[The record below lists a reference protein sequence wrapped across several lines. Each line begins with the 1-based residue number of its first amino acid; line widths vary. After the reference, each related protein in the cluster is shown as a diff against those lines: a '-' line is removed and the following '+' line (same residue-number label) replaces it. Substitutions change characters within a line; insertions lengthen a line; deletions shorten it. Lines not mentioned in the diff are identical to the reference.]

1 MTDITFLRL
10 VLMVRV
16 FCDKLVYNQAELYKL
31 ENYLYY
37 YNLHFWTVIR
47 ALTCAAPLAYFKKT
61 NNQTN

>member
-1 MTDITFLRL
+1 
-10 VLMVRV
+10 MVRV

-47 ALTCAAPLAYFKKT
+47 ALKCAAPLAYFKKT